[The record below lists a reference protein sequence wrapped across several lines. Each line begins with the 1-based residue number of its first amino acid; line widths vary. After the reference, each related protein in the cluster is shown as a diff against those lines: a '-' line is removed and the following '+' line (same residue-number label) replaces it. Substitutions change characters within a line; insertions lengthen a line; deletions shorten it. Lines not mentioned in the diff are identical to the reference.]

1 MEERCGVTAVSLVS
15 TIENILKNEHLVPT
29 GARFD
34 FGGEACIH
42 IKDAPDGEEAS
53 RELVSEIT
61 SAAEEWFLRQ
71 EEEDTL
77 WHLQREG
84 KDIKVTK
91 YKKA

>member
-1 MEERCGVTAVSLVS
+1 MEERCG
-15 TIENILKNEHLVPT
+15 
-29 GARFD
+29 
-34 FGGEACIH
+34 
-42 IKDAPDGEEAS
+42 EAS

>member
-15 TIENILKNEHLVPT
+15 TLENILKNEHLVPT

-34 FGGEACIH
+34 FGGEAFIH
-42 IKDAPDGEEAS
+42 IKDATDGEEAS

-61 SAAEEWFLRQ
+61 FSAEEWFLRP
-71 EEEDTL
+71 EDVGTL

-91 YKKA
+91 YKKV